1 MSWTNR
7 VTTTTQDFL
16 MPKLVDTIL
25 GSNVLFT
32 RFVSKA
38 KKWRGETLK
47 FPVKYVKNATGKS
60 FSGFDTFSV
69 EATNNRINLSY
80 TPAFYKI
87 TVALPLDELSVNA
100 GSEEKVLDL
109 AATEI
114 ASAAQDMA
122 DDLGT
127 IFYSDG
133 TGNSSKDPLG
143 LAALVDDGTTVENI
157 GGQSRLTYTTLAGT
171 KTASGGALTL
181 AKMST
186 LFRAL
191 TAGSQKPTAAYCDLT
206 VEGLYE
212 QLLEPAARIARDVS
226 MMKGSKE
233 IVGGAGFTSFYYKG
247 IPILG
252 DGKATAQTLFM
263 LNEDF
268 IDWYA
273 LPVFQTETL
282 KYKAANIVGNDYD
295 SVPTGLGFSWSG
307 WIKPANSATLI
318 CHIYLG
324 GNFVTSNP
332 KRHGKLTG
340 ITTV

>member
-1 MSWTNR
+1 
-7 VTTTTQDFL
+7 

-38 KKWRGETLK
+38 KKWRGEKLK
-47 FPVKYVKNATGKS
+47 FPVKYAKNVTGGS
-60 FSGFDTFSV
+60 FAGFDTFSV
-69 EATNNRINLSY
+69 EATNNRVNMEY
-80 TPAFYKI
+80 EPKFYKI

-100 GSEEKVLDL
+100 TEDKVLDL

-114 ASAAQDMA
+114 ASATQDMA

-133 TGNSSKDPLG
+133 TGNNSKDPLG
-143 LAALVDDGTTVENI
+143 LAALVDDGTTVATI
-157 GGQSRLTYTTLAGT
+157 GGLSRATYTTLAST
-171 KTASGGALTL
+171 KTASGGSLSLT
-181 AKMST
+181 KMST
-186 LFRAL
+186 LYRAC
-191 TAGSQKPTAAYCDLT
+191 GSGAQKPTIGYCNET

-212 QLLEPAARIARDVS
+212 SLLEPAARIARDVS
-226 MMKGSKE
+226 TMKGVKE
-233 IVGGAGFTSFYYKG
+233 IVGGAGFTAFFYKG
-247 IPILG
+247 MPILA
-252 DGKATAQTLFM
+252 DEKATAQTLIF
-263 LNEDF
+263 LNENE

-273 LPVFQTETL
+273 LPVFDTQPIKFKSAKIE
-282 KYKAANIVGNDYD
+282 GNDYD
-295 SVPTGLGFSWSG
+295 SIPTGLGFSWSG

-324 GNFVTSNP
+324 GNLVTKNP